1 MSKSKP
7 FLIALGIN
15 FLWINISEIFRYLF
29 FVMPMMRSTLVEIE
43 NVAPMN
49 LPVFLLW
56 GIWDT
61 ILVLAITFFSW
72 LYLDRFGFNKINSI
86 IAGTYFWIA
95 VFIILWLGLLNM
107 NLATLNILLIALPL
121 AWLEMV
127 VAALIVSATYHR
139 THLL

>member
-1 MSKSKP
+1 MDVGFSPTKP
-7 FLIALGIN
+7 A
-15 FLWINISEIFRYLF
+15 EIFRYLF

-86 IAGTYFWIA
+86 IAGTYFWLA

-107 NLATLNILLIALPL
+107 NLATLNIP
-121 AWLEMV
+121 
-127 VAALIVSATYHR
+127 VSY
-139 THLL
+139 THLTLPTIYSV

>member
-1 MSKSKP
+1 
-7 FLIALGIN
+7 
-15 FLWINISEIFRYLF
+15 
-29 FVMPMMRSTLVEIE
+29 MMRSTLVEIE

-139 THLL
+139 THLV